1 MNLAQLYFEIGEK
14 EKATIY
20 IDSMLAHALSTN
32 QRLSVKEGFL
42 FRCENLQFEADCE
55 RLEML
60 QVELDSLDAHDALL
74 LDEIIS
80 IYQDGDRRNDHN
92 ESKVWL
98 GGLLTIAVL
107 FGLGWLIYKD

>member
-20 IDSMLAHALSTN
+20 IDSMINHALSTN

-80 IYQDGDRRNDHN
+80 IYQDGERQVGANGSN
-92 ESKVWL
+92 NWL
-98 GGLLTIAVL
+98 AGLLTGAVL
-107 FGLGWLIYKD
+107 LGLGWLILKD